1 MMTFEDR
8 KSPVIELQGD
18 VCFLTSHDVNQK
30 EFLRCFLGNP
40 SERALADSYKIMGWG
55 IRAFLEG
62 SDFKV
67 ASLEGL
73 KIPRELG
80 LDVGKPRLSIGWTFV
95 TPFIFTCGH
104 FSFVQDFHPSFYQ
117 DLTKAVVEYVPN
129 IHHYGSGAKIKR
141 SYTKQHNL
149 PTPAW
154 GHFGQM
160 LGGKEIDTS
169 SELCPVDSSTSI
181 SKFHGKEKFSSK
193 RKETREA
200 EVGLDLHPMQS
211 VFLGPDRRYNRYW
224 LFLGPCNANDP
235 GHKRVYFESSEDGH
249 WEVIDTEEAFCA
261 LLSVLDGRG
270 KREAFLLASLE
281 KRKASLCQEMSSR
294 IAIHSGSTSLTQYDR
309 SDLYMIRED
318 SSSPVSDIVDN
329 PCATDITNDF
339 LASSGAIVLGVGK
352 KGEEQKQRWRRLQE
366 FDAWIWSAFYSDLN
380 AVKHGKRTYLD
391 SLARCESCHDLYW
404 RDEKHCKTCHTTF
417 ELDFDLEEK
426 YAIHI
431 ATCREKEDNDMFPKH
446 KVLSSQLQSLK
457 AAIHAIESVMPEDAL
472 VEAWSKSAHKLWV
485 RRLRRT
491 SYLTELLQVL
501 ADFVGAIKEDWLC
514 QSDVVLGSNNLLEE
528 IVVSFSTMPQTSSA
542 VALWLVKLDAL
553 IAPHLERVQL
563 HSKKRTR
570 N

>member
-8 KSPVIELQGD
+8 KSPVIELQWIAVWSTTD
-18 VCFLTSHDVNQK
+18 KRVVDQRLS
-30 EFLRCFLGNP
+30 NP

-67 ASLEGL
+67 ASLKVNAKKNEGSFEDL
-73 KIPRELG
+73 QNANQRGKAHPYHLLG
-80 LDVGKPRLSIGWTFV
+80 SQGFLLDGLLSERV
-95 TPFIFTCGH
+95 TPL
-104 FSFVQDFHPSFYQ
+104 SQ

-149 PTPAW
+149 PTPAR

-160 LGGKEIDTS
+160 LGGKEINPS

-366 FDAWIWSAFYSDLN
+366 FDAWIWSSFYSDLN